1 MQHRQAGRIKVHARV
16 GRMLCNNSINILMK
30 QRNLAAAALLAMIL
44 AASSSA
50 YAQTSPANGN
60 GSGNH
65 KVLDWPV
72 YGGQPAGD
80 HYSSLSQINR
90 KNVHELQVAWKFDA
104 GEEGGL
110 ETSPII
116 VGRTLYAYTASQK
129 VIALEAA
136 SGKLIWKFDSGIKGK
151 IPIRGLTYW
160 TDGKEARIFAPVM
173 NFLYA
178 LDAQTGKAIAS
189 FGEDGRIDLRKDL
202 RGDYQVQSVAMTSP
216 GIVYKDLIIV
226 GGRNP
231 ETHPSPPGD
240 IRAFDVRTGELR
252 WRFRTIPHPGEFG
265 YETWPKDAWQ
275 HAGAANN
282 WAGMSLDAER
292 GIVYV
297 PTGSPVFDFYGA
309 DRVGDDLF
317 ADTLLALDANS
328 GQRLWHFQGVHHDIW
343 DRDFP
348 SPPALVSVKR
358 DGKRIDA
365 VAQTTKQGFLFVF
378 DRTTGKPLFPIEER
392 SYPASQIPGE
402 VTAATQPVPLLP
414 APFAR
419 QVLTEDLLT
428 QRTPEAHAWAAK
440 EFSTY
445 LSGGQ
450 FIPTALDKETVVFP
464 CFLGGAEWGG
474 AAVDPKRGVI
484 FINSNEWACV
494 VALTENKPARS
505 TGERTYHNQCSVCH
519 NDNRSGSPPTYP
531 SLVDVG
537 KRLSQSQ
544 IESTILQGKGRMP
557 AFASL
562 QGDYLNSLVQFV
574 RNGPDS
580 TPAGATDKAET
591 AVTENPSESQ
601 NTTPVTVGLSV
612 YRNKCSSCHGEQRE
626 GKPPVIPALADVQKR
641 LSVQQIED
649 RVHQGKDRMPPFPK
663 IAGKDMDGLL
673 AYLATAPSAIDPDPD
688 HDAIYSST
696 ADGAP
701 MKYRIT
707 GSRDFLDP
715 DGYPAIKPP
724 WGTLNAIDLN
734 TGKYLWK
741 IPLGEYPD
749 LAAKGLTNTGTENYG
764 GPIVTAGNVLFIGA
778 TVYDK
783 KFRAFDSLTGKLL
796 WETVLPYAAVA
807 TPATYM
813 VDGKQYVVTS
823 AGGGKDPKS
832 PSGSVYVAFVLPQ

>member
-1 MQHRQAGRIKVHARV
+1 MKFPMRLGRTEAVAVTVVLIFGACR
-16 GRMLCNNSINILMK
+16 
-30 QRNLAAAALLAMIL
+30 
-44 AASSSA
+44 SA
-50 YAQTSPANGN
+50 HTQTPSTG
-60 GSGNH
+60 GHKSGMETS
-65 KVLDWPV
+65 LDWPV
-72 YGGQPAGD
+72 YGGQAAGN

-90 KNVHELQVAWKFDA
+90 NNVQKLQVAWKFDA

-116 VGRTLYAYTASQK
+116 VRRVLYAYTATQK
-129 VIALEAA
+129 VVALDAA
-136 SGKLIWKFDSGIKGK
+136 SGKLIWKFDSGITGK
-151 IPIRGLTYW
+151 NPVRGLSYW
-160 TDGKEARIFAPVM
+160 TDGKQSRIFAPVT

-178 LDAQTGKAIAS
+178 LDARTGKPIAD
-189 FGEDGRIDLRKDL
+189 FAEGGRIDLRKDL
-202 RGDYQVQSVAMTSP
+202 RGDYRLQSIALTSP

-252 WRFRTIPHPGEFG
+252 WRFHTIPHPGEFG
-265 YETWPKDAWQ
+265 NETWPKDAWQ
-275 HAGAANN
+275 EAGAANN
-282 WAGMSLDAER
+282 WAGMALDAER

-317 ADTLLALDANS
+317 ADTLLALDAQT
-328 GQRLWHFQGVHHDIW
+328 GKRIWHFQGVHHDIW

-348 SPPALVSVKR
+348 SPPALVTVNRK
-358 DGKRIDA
+358 GKRVDA
-365 VAQTTKQGFLFVF
+365 VAQTSKQGFLFLF
-378 DRTTGKPLFPIEER
+378 DRATGKPLFPIEER
-392 SYPASQIPGE
+392 SYPASRVPGE
-402 VTAATQPVPLLP
+402 VTAPTQPVPLLP
-414 APFAR
+414 EPFAR
-419 QVLTEDLLT
+419 QVLTADLLT
-428 QRTPEAHAWAAK
+428 QRTPAAHAWAVQ

-445 LSGGQ
+445 LSAGQ
-450 FIPTALDKETVVFP
+450 FVPTALDKETVVFP

-474 AAVDPKRGVI
+474 PAVDPKRGII

-505 TGERTYHNQCSVCH
+505 TGERTYHNLCSVCH
-519 NDNRSGSPPTYP
+519 NDDRKGSPPTYP

-537 KRLSQSQ
+537 TRLTQAQ
-544 IESTILQGKGRMP
+544 TETTILQGKGRMP
-557 AFASL
+557 AFPSL
-562 QGDYLNSLVQFV
+562 QGEYLQSLVQFV
-574 RNGPDS
+574 RSAVDSGPKNQS
-580 TPAGATDKAET
+580 EKAENAQSSATPA
-591 AVTENPSESQ
+591 ESQ
-601 NTTPVTVGLSV
+601 EAATPTAGAEIYES
-612 YRNKCSSCHGEQRE
+612 KCATCHGDHRA
-626 GKPPVIPALADVQKR
+626 GKPPAFPALAGVASR
-641 LSVQQIED
+641 LSAQEIQD
-649 RVHQGKDRMPPFPK
+649 RIHQGKGLMPGFPGL
-663 IAGKDMDGLL
+663 AGKELDGLV
-673 AYLATAPSAIDPDPD
+673 AYLATTQNAIDPDPD

-696 ADGAP
+696 AEGAP

-741 IPLGEYPD
+741 IPLGEYPA
-749 LAAKGLTNTGTENYG
+749 LAAQGLKNTGTENYG

-783 KFRAFDSLTGKLL
+783 KFRAFDSRSGKLL
-796 WETVLPYAAVA
+796 WETVLPFAAVA

-813 VDGKQYVVTS
+813 IGGKQYVVVAS
-823 AGGGKDPKS
+823 GGGKDPKS
-832 PSGSVYVAFVLPQ
+832 PSGSAYIAFALP